1 MRIVII
7 FTLPLAFLLGS
18 CSKEIPAMSSLPD
31 VSSVRIN
38 LAFDCAHENKVLPDI
53 DPDADAL
60 FRYARYLQKKQGPK
74 DYESMAV
81 YYRIAAAHG
90 HYKANRNLQNLL
102 AYGQAYSPFRSK
114 EVIDLANQLIELGV
128 PGGYYDIGH
137 YLEIGYGLKQ
147 DREMAL
153 RFFRKAADLG
163 SPDAQFYVGELLAP
177 WDKAPEVSEQMW
189 QCASDQGFAKASR
202 MLGVSLQTDRK
213 YTPAVTAFQQGV
225 MAGDSSSAFAL
236 EHGFEGPPQTDRLY
250 YLSLKADPERSLRY
264 KQIGKFLRNY
274 EHLNPKIPDIDQ
286 IVPLPPAKLPPWDGT
301 FQWVREHDAAVPPE
315 KPSEELVN
323 RLSQAKNLDP
333 ATGLPLPPPPKL
345 PLGTRAKTGQ
355 PCPESGIWCVPE
367 AATVFAG
374 ATRHFRKGDVL
385 PEFEMPKPRRLSW
398 LDDLLGER
406 VAYWNVSWKLISYD
420 EKG

>member
-1 MRIVII
+1 MRIIII
-7 FTLPLAFLLGS
+7 FALSLAFLLGS
-18 CSKEIPAMSSLPD
+18 CSKKVPAMSSLPD

-38 LAFDCAHENKVLPDI
+38 LSFDCAHEDKVLPDI
-53 DPDADAL
+53 EPDADKL

-74 DYESMAV
+74 DYEQMAV

-102 AYGQAYSPFRSK
+102 AYGHAYSPFRSK
-114 EVIDLANQLIELGV
+114 EVVDLANQLIELGV

-137 YLEIGYGLKQ
+137 YLQIGYGLKQ

-163 SPDAQFYVGELLAP
+163 SADAQFYVGELLAP

-213 YTPAVTAFQQGV
+213 YTSAVTAFQQGV

-264 KQIGKFLRNY
+264 KKIGKFLRHF
-274 EHLNPKIPDIDQ
+274 EHLNPKVPDIDQ

-301 FQWVREHDAAVPPE
+301 FQWVREHDAASPPK

-406 VAYWNVSWKLISYD
+406 VEYWNVSWKLISYD